1 MLVMDSDSDEN
12 NDIGRG
18 GIKGI
23 YTPRWDPY
31 KNRVYIPH
39 DLSSQKV
46 LDGTGDPSTW
56 RVFTELATN
65 SVIVFGECL
74 YGVVA
79 FPFVLLI
86 GGVLGTARL
95 EYLKRKK

>member
-1 MLVMDSDSDEN
+1 MPE

-31 KNRVYIPH
+31 RDRVYVPH
-39 DLSSQKV
+39 DLSFQKV
-46 LDGTGDPSTW
+46 LDGTGKPSTW
-56 RVFTELATN
+56 KAFAEPAWGAIQTLGI
-65 SVIVFGECL
+65 SL

-79 FPFVLLI
+79 FPFVML
-86 GGVLGTARL
+86 VLAGATARL
-95 EYLKRKK
+95 KYLERKKK